1 MEQREL
7 GRSGIKVSALG
18 LGLMS
23 MSGVYGNANDEESIG
38 VIHYALDKGINF
50 LDSADMYGW
59 GHNETLLGK
68 ALKGRRDKVVVATK
82 FGQVKLADGKQGV
95 DGRPEY
101 VMQACEASLKRLGIE
116 VIDLYY
122 QHRVDTNTPIEETV
136 GAMKRLVEQGKVR
149 ALGLSE
155 ARPETIRRAHKV
167 HPIAAVQNEYS
178 LLYQERRARKR
189 CRRRASLGITLVPY
203 APLGRS
209 MLTGTVHGKADL
221 PEGDRRL
228 QHPRF
233 QGEALDKNV
242 QLVRPARSHRAG
254 KEMHACPARAGVA
267 ARAGQRHRSDPGHQA
282 QAAHRREL
290 GGFEHQAFARRR
302 EAHLGRRARGSRCG
316 HALSRGNHEARVPLR
331 SDDATRWLALA
342 TMWSLQ
348 YLFLRVA
355 VPTFGTA
362 LVAEGRAIRRAFPRA
377 LGCMGRAPA
386 HRAARA
392 LERPPRGRAG
402 QQRGPVRVLRLG
414 GERAP
419 GRLPRGDQRHGAALG
434 RRSSPCRC

>member
-1 MEQREL
+1 MEQRQL
-7 GRSGIKVSALG
+7 GKSGIRVSALG

-23 MSGVYGNANDEESIG
+23 MSGVYGNANDDESIR
-38 VIHYALDKGINF
+38 VIHYALDQGINF

-68 ALKGRRDKVVVATK
+68 ALKGRRDKAIVATK
-82 FGQVKLADGKQGV
+82 FGQVKQADGKQTV

-101 VMQACEASLKRLGIE
+101 VMQACEASLKRLGID

-122 QHRVDTNTPIEETV
+122 QHRVDANTPIEDTV

-178 LLYQERRARKR
+178 LLYRKEGEETLQATRA
-189 CRRRASLGITLVPY
+189 LGITLVPY

-233 QGEALDKNV
+233 QGDALDKNV
-242 QLVRPARSHRAG
+242 SLVKRLEAIAAEKKCKPAQLVLAWMLAQG
-254 KEMHACPARAGVA
+254 KDVVPI
-267 ARAGQRHRSDPGHQA
+267 PGTK
-282 QAAHRREL
+282 RK
-290 GGFEHQAFARRR
+290 
-302 EAHLGRRARGSRCG
+302 
-316 HALSRGNHEARVPLR
+316 
-331 SDDATRWLALA
+331 
-342 TMWSLQ
+342 
-348 YLFLRVA
+348 
-355 VPTFGTA
+355 
-362 LVAEGRAIRRAFPRA
+362 
-377 LGCMGRAPA
+377 
-386 HRAARA
+386 
-392 LERPPRGRAG
+392 ERIDEN
-402 QQRGPVRVLRLG
+402 L
-414 GERAP
+414 
-419 GRLPRGDQRHGAALG
+419 AALNLKLSAEEVRKISEAAPPG
-434 RRSSPCRC
+434 AGAGTRYPAETMKRVYL